1 MAIAPTNTSF
11 YADPSS
17 LGGLKRDAATQSP
30 EAIREVARQ
39 FESLFTSMMLK
50 SMRSASMGDELFG
63 SDQGDMYQDMFDQQM
78 AVQLASGKG
87 VGLADMLVR
96 QLMQGGAAV
105 AAPPTAAAEVPATH
119 EDFVSA
125 LRPAATAAA
134 RELGVDPDTIIA
146 HAALETGWGRS
157 MPAAANGQSSFNLFG
172 IKAGGSWSGS
182 AVASRTREFTAGRM
196 SEVSAGF
203 RSYDSP
209 DQAMQDYVR
218 LLKDNPRYAGAL
230 GTGSDVQAFARALQ
244 RGGYAT
250 DPDYAAKLT
259 AVAATLKSG
268 KVLPLNTTHA
278 V

>member
-105 AAPPTAAAEVPATH
+105 AAPPTAAAPATH